1 MYQSRLVTAAVMERD
16 HGLSRIS
23 LYRMAKGGLIPCY
36 KVGPKRRGVRF
47 VAVEVLAALKSDGED
62 GGKASI

>member
-1 MYQSRLVTAAVMERD
+1 MERD
-16 HGLSRIS
+16 HGLSRVS

-47 VAVEVLAALKSDGED
+47 VAVEVLAALKSGVDD